1 MKTDIHP
8 QYKET
13 TFKCACGSAFTAGST
28 LKDKDFNTEICSQCH
43 PFYTG
48 KQKLIDSSGR
58 VDKFMEKRKNAQSKA
73 DAKAKLLK
81 GDDDDDIENETVEE
95 EKMKEESEEEVET
108 LEEIAEEEEAE
119 NAEEASEDTVESEV
133 ETTTQATEE
142 EEKEA

>member
-13 TFKCACGSAFTAGST
+13 MFKCACGSAFKAGST

-58 VDKFMEKRKNAQSKA
+58 VDKFMEKRKNAQLKA

-95 EKMKEESEEEVET
+95 EKMKEEAEESTVET
-108 LEEIAEEEEAE
+108 LEEIAEEEDAE
-119 NAEEASEDTVESEV
+119 SAEESSEATVESKV

-142 EEKEA
+142 EEEA